1 MAAWGVLPPV
11 LAVVAR
17 IRLRAALAAL
27 ASDARPGVEFNTD
40 AAARGHAAVVARACG
55 TLAPHRLTA
64 GAPYPSRLRP
74 DVLDAILKPAMRSAI
89 YDADVDWGGGGAA
102 PAAATTLTAVD
113 GSLMWA
119 VVASELR
126 AASTVAGLKTHMWAA
141 TTTTS
146 AADSTSPLADAV
158 LGAWVGDES
167 MAAGDA

>member
-1 MAAWGVLPPV
+1 
-11 LAVVAR
+11 
-17 IRLRAALAAL
+17 
-27 ASDARPGVEFNTD
+27 
-40 AAARGHAAVVARACG
+40 
-55 TLAPHRLTA
+55 
-64 GAPYPSRLRP
+64 
-74 DVLDAILKPAMRSAI
+74 MRSVV

-102 PAAATTLTAVD
+102 PAVATTLTAVD

-141 TTTTS
+141 TTG

-167 MAAGDA
+167 MTTADA